1 MLLVAGYLYYCFALD
16 LSWHKCKE
24 HSYFPSNSGPFTLF
38 TLRSLSD
45 IIFTL
50 AYTLSLTYFPYFVYV
65 CLVFPGSNFIKV
77 TRATS
82 CYFENVCVYWWCLE
96 DLLFLFF
103 SPHIRGKSSAKA
115 DFSLCRG
122 EKPWHM
128 ERSDRQ
134 DVSRWRSV
142 RWGPNRMPHKFEVWE
157 IEFKK
162 NENCIK
168 LFFN

>member
-1 MLLVAGYLYYCFALD
+1 MPLCQNESFFLLKCTSIMHKVYIKIDRLLFLEILSFYICLLLQLSSFMLLVAGYLYYCFALD

-77 TRATS
+77 TGATS
-82 CYFENVCVYWWCLE
+82 CYFENVCVYW
-96 DLLFLFF
+96 
-103 SPHIRGKSSAKA
+103 
-115 DFSLCRG
+115 
-122 EKPWHM
+122 
-128 ERSDRQ
+128 
-134 DVSRWRSV
+134 
-142 RWGPNRMPHKFEVWE
+142 
-157 IEFKK
+157 
-162 NENCIK
+162 
-168 LFFN
+168 